1 MRRLTVHHES
11 FPIAGSFTI
20 SRGSKTTAEVV
31 LVEITDDQYGSN
43 DQQSNRQHRGR
54 GECVPYARYGES
66 IDGVIESVESIRR
79 DIEAGLD
86 RQELQRLLPAGAA
99 RNAVDCALWDLD
111 SKIAGCRAW
120 ELAGIEVPATEV
132 TAYTL
137 SLDSPAA
144 MQRAAEKYAS
154 RPLLKLKL
162 AGDGDIE
169 RVTAVRQGA
178 PDSRIIVDANEGWT
192 IEQYQQMAPLLASLG
207 VSLIEQPLPAGDD
220 DALIGI
226 DRPVPV
232 CADESCHD
240 SSTLAQLQGKY
251 DVVNIK
257 LDKTGGLTEALVL
270 RRQAESMGFDIMVGC
285 MLASSLAMA
294 PATLVAGGAGTV
306 DLDGPLLLAEDR
318 SHPLNFSDNLVGLPA
333 PELWG

>member
-1 MRRLTVHHES
+1 MRQLSVQHES

-31 LVEITDDQYGSN
+31 LVEITEDD
-43 DQQSNRQHRGR
+43 HRGR

-66 IDGVIESVESIRR
+66 IEGVIDSIESIRTA
-79 DIEAGLD
+79 IESGLD
-86 RQELQRLLPAGAA
+86 IGELQNLLPAGAA

-111 SKIAGCRAW
+111 SKRANLRAWDIAGCSA
-120 ELAGIEVPATEV
+120 PASEI
-132 TAYTL
+132 TAFTL
-137 SLDSPAA
+137 SLDKPDA
-144 MQRAAEKYAS
+144 MQRAAFKHAS

-169 RVTAVRQGA
+169 RVNAVRQGA
-178 PDSRIIVDANEGWT
+178 PNSRIIVDANEGWS
-192 IEQYQQMAPLLASLG
+192 IEQYQQMAPVLATLG
-207 VSLIEQPLPAGDD
+207 VALIEQPLPAGDD
-220 DALIGI
+220 AALIGI

-257 LDKTGGLTEALVL
+257 LDKTGGLTEALKL
-270 RRQAESMGFDIMVGC
+270 RCAAEALNFGVMVGC
-285 MLASSLAMA
+285 MLSTSLAMA
-294 PATLVAGGAGTV
+294 PATLVARGAGTV
-306 DLDGPLLLAEDR
+306 DLDGPLLLAKDR
-318 SHPLNFSDNLVGLPA
+318 SHPLDYRDNRVGMPA